1 MIRRATIAGGLA
13 AATAFTGVHAH
24 PMGQPTGAQLTY
36 GGSAPHEV
44 AIAVTGNPAAPS
56 LGERR
61 VRAGLA
67 NIGLGIEIGEA
78 DDFDQDL
85 ERIGDD
91 FEKLD
96 KRLVEFDNT
105 LESISSQEDIE
116 KAKAD
121 LESLIGDITVF
132 EDDANTF
139 VSEVSDAAYVKFNGS
154 LGGPAAPLSIR
165 SERLGGVITVD
176 YGAYIEG
183 RAAVES
189 SGDAFST
196 GFDQLL
202 DSNDELDSDIDITE
216 LSIGEDDAGYPII
229 MDGDKTLA
237 TLEPN
242 EDAGLAV
249 QGGIVGRLSGG
260 YSREV
265 MSNALGTLHAGA
277 TLNMYQV
284 TLARSGVLLDEGDDT
299 EDRAEDEFGDNQE
312 TSNGLGLD
320 AGLYW
325 MAGSYSAGATL
336 KNINEPS
343 FDYPDVC
350 GNDPD
355 AQSCAF
361 FKANPQAKR
370 NGSSW
375 TMERQIT
382 LEGQVFTQNR
392 RWVAGARLDANSV
405 ADTTGDEHQW
415 AAIHGSY
422 VPQTFWI
429 PSPRLGYKQNLA
441 GEELSYVMA
450 GVTYF
455 RALHIDAAYA
465 LETASFDGNEMPRSV
480 QVNVA
485 LDLQF

>member
-13 AATAFTGVHAH
+13 AATAVTGAHAH
-24 PMGQPTGAQLTY
+24 PMGQPAGAQLTY

-44 AIAVTGNPAAPS
+44 AIAVTGNPATPS

-85 ERIGDD
+85 EDIGDQFDALEMRFDTVDTSNQNQIEQLVNDIID
-91 FEKLD
+91 FEDRTNL
-96 KRLVEFDNT
+96 LVND
-105 LESISSQEDIE
+105 LSED
-116 KAKAD
+116 
-121 LESLIGDITVF
+121 
-132 EDDANTF
+132 
-139 VSEVSDAAYVKFNGS
+139 AYVRLNAS
-154 LGGPAAPLSIR
+154 VGGPAAPLSVR
-165 SERLGGVITVD
+165 SQTLGGVITID
-176 YGAYIEG
+176 YGGYLEA

-189 SGDAFST
+189 SGNAFDSGLADFDLGSLTPDAQ
-196 GFDQLL
+196 FD
-202 DSNDELDSDIDITE
+202 
-216 LSIGEDDAGYPII
+216 IGETSDGYPVLFI
-229 MDGDKTLA
+229 DAEGDDTFEDYA
-237 TLEPN
+237 FEPN

-249 QGGIVGRLSGG
+249 QGGLVGRLSGG
-260 YSREV
+260 YSRELF
-265 MSNALGTLHAGA
+265 NNGLGSLHAGA

-284 TLARSGVLLDEGDDT
+284 TLARSGVLLDDGDDA
-299 EDRAEDEFGDNQE
+299 EDRAEDEFEDNQE

-325 MAGSYSAGATL
+325 MAGNYSAGATL

-350 GNDPD
+350 GSDPD
-355 AQSCAF
+355 AQSCVF
-361 FKANPQAKR
+361 FERNPQAKR

>member
-1 MIRRATIAGGLA
+1 MIRRVTIAGGLA
-13 AATAFTGVHAH
+13 AATAITGAHAH
-24 PMGQPTGAQLTY
+24 PMGQPSGAQLTY

-44 AIAVTGNPAAPS
+44 AIAVTGNPATPS

-91 FEKLD
+91 FD
-96 KRLVEFDNT
+96 
-105 LESISSQEDIE
+105 
-116 KAKAD
+116 D
-121 LESLIGDITVF
+121 LELRVNSLDTGDSTEIEQLVNDITDF
-132 EDDANTF
+132 EDRTNLLVNDL
-139 VSEVSDAAYVKFNGS
+139 SENAYIKLNAS
-154 LGGPAAPLSIR
+154 IGGPAAPLSVR

-176 YGAYIEG
+176 YGGYLEA

-189 SGDAFST
+189 RGDAFST
-196 GFDQLL
+196 GFGDLL
-202 DSNDELDSDIDITE
+202 DDNGEFDTSHGQIAITE
-216 LSIGEDDAGYPII
+216 DENGYPVVLNEDDEVIAAFKPS
-229 MDGDKTLA
+229 
-237 TLEPN
+237 E
-242 EDAGLAV
+242 EAGLAV
-249 QGGIVGRLSGG
+249 QGGLVGRLSGG
-260 YSREV
+260 YSRELFT
-265 MSNALGTLHAGA
+265 NELGSLHAGA

-284 TLARSGVLLDEGDDT
+284 TLARSGVLLDDGDDA
-299 EDRAEDEFGDNQE
+299 EDRAEDEFEENQE

-320 AGLYW
+320 AGVYW
-325 MAGSYSAGATL
+325 MAGNYSAGATL

-350 GNDPD
+350 ENDN
-355 AQSCAF
+355 AQSCLF
-361 FKANPQAKR
+361 FERNPEAKR

-375 TMERQIT
+375 TMERLIT

-392 RWVAGARLDANSV
+392 RWVAGARLDANAV

-415 AAIHGSY
+415 AAVHGSY
-422 VPQTFWI
+422 VPSSFWI
-429 PSPRLGYKQNLA
+429 PSPRLGYKKNLA